1 MILTIDETQKHGV
14 KQFGEMAHIVAKS
27 PDGPRGDA
35 YFPKENLNK
44 YGNLILL
51 CRNHHRR
58 VDECYKDY
66 PVEKLHKMKKKHE
79 KWVNESL
86 QKAVP
91 DITFAELKASA
102 KAILSAPVTSECL
115 SFDVLELDKKI
126 EKNNLTKSTRSLIT
140 MGLSVS
146 ETTRAYIE
154 SQEKLDNNYPE
165 QLKKGFKNEYNK
177 LVEKGL
183 SGDALFE
190 SMLEFST
197 SGHDFKDKAA
207 GLAILVHL
215 FELCEI
221 FEK

>member
-1 MILTIDETQKHGV
+1 MAYISASDIKKLYGRAADRCSYSDPECRIILTEESQKHGV

-86 QKAVP
+86 KKEMPNVNFP
-91 DITFAELKASA
+91 ELDVAA
-102 KAILSAPVTSECL
+102 KAIVSTTSISQMTKKT
-115 SFDVLELDKKI
+115 SFEILELNKK
-126 EKNNLTKSTRSLIT
+126 N
-140 MGLSVS
+140 
-146 ETTRAYIE
+146 
-154 SQEKLDNNYPE
+154 
-165 QLKKGFKNEYNK
+165 
-177 LVEKGL
+177 
-183 SGDALFE
+183 
-190 SMLEFST
+190 
-197 SGHDFKDKAA
+197 
-207 GLAILVHL
+207 
-215 FELCEI
+215 
-221 FEK
+221 